1 MPVKSCESD
10 GKPGWKWGD
19 AGKCYTY
26 TKGDKEGSA
35 TAKVKAGKQ
44 GRAVKAQESKHGTV

>member
-1 MPVKSCESD
+1 VKSCESD

-19 AGKCYTY
+19 TGKCYTY